1 MFIFTPMFSTPLY
14 KTLARKSAICF
25 ALSAMA
31 FLAFA
36 SKGGGGDDKNK
47 NNPITNQFTPIRT
60 ASGFTLKAGP
70 VYRGSHLFHQ
80 QKKKD
85 AVLISSVVTYQRG
98 NTTFILPYKSRV
110 TLPQNCS
117 KSNLN
122 VVDFRINLRK

>member
-1 MFIFTPMFSTPLY
+1 MFRPHIY

-25 ALSAMA
+25 VLTAMA

-36 SKGGGGDDKNK
+36 SKGGGGGDKNK

-60 ASGFTLKAGP
+60 AGGFTLKAGP
-70 VYRGSHLFHQ
+70 VYRGSHLFNQ
-80 QKKKD
+80 ERKKD
-85 AVLISSVVTYQRG
+85 AVHISSVVTYQRG

-110 TLPQNCS
+110 ALPKNCA

-122 VVDFRINLRK
+122 VVDLRINLRK